1 MEFLLLVM
9 IFVNAAQMIL
19 LVVIFRTKQQFCVRK
34 KPMSKFR
41 KYDQHDLDQQYE
53 EYMEAQ
59 HDLNQQYEEYMEA
72 QYDEYMEAMYQE
84 HLEYEWRFN
93 YDGAPGEFIIL
104 CA

>member
-1 MEFLLLVM
+1 MEFLLFVM

-19 LVVIFRTKQQFCVRK
+19 LVVIFHTKQQYCVRK

-41 KYDQHDLDQQYE
+41 KYDQHDLDQQLLYLSKE
-53 EYMEAQ
+53 Q
-59 HDLNQQYEEYMEA
+59 KQYE
-72 QYDEYMEAMYQE
+72 EAMYQEHRE

>member
-1 MEFLLLVM
+1 MEFLLFVM

-19 LVVIFRTKQQFCVRK
+19 LVVIFHTKQQYCVRK

-41 KYDQHDLDQQYE
+41 EYDQHDLDQQLLYD
-53 EYMEAQ
+53 EYV
-59 HDLNQQYEEYMEA
+59 HKQYE
-72 QYDEYMEAMYQE
+72 EYMEAMYQE

-93 YDGAPGEFIIL
+93 YDGEPGEFIIL

>member
-1 MEFLLLVM
+1 MISEFREYYNEYDHDYDL
-9 IFVNAAQMIL
+9 QY
-19 LVVIFRTKQQFCVRK
+19 QQK
-34 KPMSKFR
+34 LI
-41 KYDQHDLDQQYE
+41 YD
-53 EYMEAQ
+53 EYVQ
-59 HDLNQQYEEYMEA
+59 K

>member
-1 MEFLLLVM
+1 
-9 IFVNAAQMIL
+9 MIL

-59 HDLNQQYEEYMEA
+59 
-72 QYDEYMEAMYQE
+72 YDEYMEAMYQE

>member
-1 MEFLLLVM
+1 
-9 IFVNAAQMIL
+9 MIL
-19 LVVIFRTKQQFCVRK
+19 LVLIFRTKQQHCVREVV
-34 KPMSKFR
+34 MISEYR
-41 KYDQHDLDQQYE
+41 DYYNEHDHDYYLQCQQELIYN
-53 EYMEAQ
+53 EYVQ
-59 HDLNQQYEEYMEA
+59 K

>member
-9 IFVNAAQMIL
+9 IFVNVIQMIL
-19 LVVIFRTKQQFCVRK
+19 LAVIFCTKQQYCVHKVVMISEYREYY
-34 KPMSKFR
+34 SE
-41 KYDQHDLDQQYE
+41 YDLDYDLQYQQKLIYD
-53 EYMEAQ
+53 EYVQ
-59 HDLNQQYEEYMEA
+59 K